1 MLIDFGTATT
11 FNVVNRK
18 KTRFVGGCIT
28 VGIKTAVKALA
39 NSTARLPEVELKP
52 PQKVINA
59 STVKAIQSGIVCGMA
74 GRWNI

>member
-1 MLIDFGTATT
+1 M
-11 FNVVNRK
+11 
-18 KTRFVGGCIT
+18 
-28 VGIKTAVKALA
+28 A

-74 GRWNI
+74 GQVEYIIKRIKKKRDSQI